1 MQQPVLVFQVCAYR
15 LVTDYYGEV
24 EGQRGVTVG
33 LMRHWWRRHN
43 RMEGKRK
50 NSRDKHRE
58 HSEAVRVRQTAY
70 KHKPSEWGA
79 RGASCF
85 IYELICTGG
94 GLVVVEGCSDRPYF
108 LHPGQTSGATYIEE
122 RGFKGLHGGAV
133 LPALLLPVPGARL
146 GVALAVGGS
155 VAGIRVSG
163 PWGRGAARR
172 RGERR
177 ARLVP

>member
-1 MQQPVLVFQVCAYR
+1 M
-15 LVTDYYGEV
+15 
-24 EGQRGVTVG
+24 
-33 LMRHWWRRHN
+33 
-43 RMEGKRK
+43 
-50 NSRDKHRE
+50 
-58 HSEAVRVRQTAY
+58 
-70 KHKPSEWGA
+70 
-79 RGASCF
+79 
-85 IYELICTGG
+85 
-94 GLVVVEGCSDRPYF
+94 VVEGCSDKTIFPAPRPNKWS
-108 LHPGQTSGATYIEE
+108 HIYIEE

>member
-1 MQQPVLVFQVCAYR
+1 M
-15 LVTDYYGEV
+15 
-24 EGQRGVTVG
+24 
-33 LMRHWWRRHN
+33 
-43 RMEGKRK
+43 
-50 NSRDKHRE
+50 
-58 HSEAVRVRQTAY
+58 
-70 KHKPSEWGA
+70 
-79 RGASCF
+79 
-85 IYELICTGG
+85 
-94 GLVVVEGCSDRPYF
+94 VVVEGCSDRPYF

>member
-33 LMRHWWRRHN
+33 LIRHWWRRHN

-94 GLVVVEGCSDRPYF
+94 GLGWWWWWWKDAVIDHISCTQAKQVEP
-108 LHPGQTSGATYIEE
+108 HI
-122 RGFKGLHGGAV
+122 
-133 LPALLLPVPGARL
+133 
-146 GVALAVGGS
+146 
-155 VAGIRVSG
+155 
-163 PWGRGAARR
+163 
-172 RGERR
+172 
-177 ARLVP
+177 